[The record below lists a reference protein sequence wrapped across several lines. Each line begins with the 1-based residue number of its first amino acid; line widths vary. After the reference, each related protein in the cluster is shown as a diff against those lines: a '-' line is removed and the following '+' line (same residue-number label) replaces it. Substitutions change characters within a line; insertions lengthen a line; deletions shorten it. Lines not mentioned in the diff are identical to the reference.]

1 MRNSHKY
8 IALTLLLLFV
18 FTSGIACS
26 NKQVTKTDTITTSKA
41 NPKSAVMNE
50 NEFWNIISMFD
61 WKYEGDDDKV
71 LGKAINYLSQKS
83 NEDIYKFE
91 DILSKLLY
99 DLDGIEYAKNIG
111 EDSYKDENTHFS
123 VDWFLYTRCVVVANG
138 KDYYNKV
145 IKDPVQMPKDMEF
158 EALLYIADEA
168 YQKKNHAEFDYIS
181 KYNYETFSNKE
192 KWRNQY

>member
-1 MRNSHKY
+1 MRSSNKY
-8 IALTLLLLFV
+8 IAVLMLLSVV
-18 FTSGIACS
+18 FTSGIACG
-26 NKQVTKTDTITTSKA
+26 NKQVTKNNTNTPDKVNS
-41 NPKSAVMNE
+41 KSAVMDE

-71 LGKAINYLSQKS
+71 LRKAVNYLSQKS

-145 IKDPVQMPKDMEF
+145 VKNPKLMPKDMEF
-158 EALLYIADEA
+158 EALLYVAHEA
-168 YQKKNHAEFDYIS
+168 YQKKNNAEFEYIS

-192 KWRNQY
+192 KWRNQ

>member
-1 MRNSHKY
+1 MRNSNKY
-8 IALTLLLLFV
+8 IALPLLLLLV
-18 FTSGIACS
+18 FTSCIACS
-26 NKQVTKTDTITTSKA
+26 NKQVTKNNTNTPDKVNS
-41 NPKSAVMNE
+41 KSAAMDE

-71 LGKAINYLSQKS
+71 LSEAVNYLSQKS

-111 EDSYKDENTHFS
+111 EDSYKDKNTHFS

-145 IKDPVQMPKDMEF
+145 VKDPKLMPKDMEF
-158 EALLYIADEA
+158 EALLYVAHEA
-168 YQKKNHAEFDYIS
+168 YQKKNNAEFEYIS

-192 KWRNQY
+192 KWRNQ